1 MQLGR
6 LQRGCQRHRTKVDS
20 KEKMPAASD
29 NGSQPYRKA
38 FRFFEM
44 AGKRH
49 HTTYILADMQ
59 GTRVEHVAY
68 HKGRLILGGV
78 TPYQP
83 FRNTQGRFCMAGYHC
98 LMPNGISFVATQHKS
113 NGLTAFIPL
122 RKHQQSNA
130 YSISSSKTRI

>member
-1 MQLGR
+1 MVASHTGPPLGGAKW
-6 LQRGCQRHRTKVDS
+6 L
-20 KEKMPAASD
+20 
-29 NGSQPYRKA
+29 
-38 FRFFEM
+38 
-44 AGKRH
+44 GKRH

-59 GTRVEHVAY
+59 GTRAEHVAY

-113 NGLTAFIPL
+113 NTHGISSDETQHKSNGLTAFIPL
-122 RKHQQSNA
+122 QKHQQSNA
-130 YSISSSKTRI
+130 YSISSSKTWLQSVYLSAFLH